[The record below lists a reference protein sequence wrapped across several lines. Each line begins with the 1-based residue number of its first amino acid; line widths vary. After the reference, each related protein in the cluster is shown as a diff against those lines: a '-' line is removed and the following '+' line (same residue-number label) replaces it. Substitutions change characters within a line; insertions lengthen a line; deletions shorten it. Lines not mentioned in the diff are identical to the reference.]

1 MPIPNQYFDLELM
14 QLADACEAD
23 EFGNVTYVFRGDP
36 VSFTLN
42 RCAFDGD
49 TMIIANI
56 AGQEEP
62 LINIALTGCPDGK
75 VVSDKRGKY
84 VEFVGQSSLEDSRRG
99 TIRKMLGFRVFVAPI
114 RRIEVF
120 FNASTDG

>member
-1 MPIPNQYFDLELM
+1 MLMPNQPFDLELM
-14 QLADACEAD
+14 QLADACDAD
-23 EFGNVTYVFRGDP
+23 EFGNTTYVFRGDP
-36 VSFTLN
+36 VSFTLHYDT
-42 RCAFDGD
+42 FDGD
-49 TMIIANI
+49 ATIIATI

-62 LINIALTGCPDGK
+62 LIKIGLTGCPDAK

-99 TIRKMLGFRVFVAPI
+99 TIHKMLGFRVFIAPT

-120 FNASTDG
+120 FNALTDG